1 MQGIYDESSRTA
13 TTGEPTCRPCYR
25 YVQHWSSKTT
35 VIFALVKNKDYGLW
49 ACKAC
54 VPRAKI
60 SRGCLKKID
69 FKGEKPAACSL
80 HSQKGK

>member
-1 MQGIYDESSRTA
+1 MHGIYDESSRTA

-35 VIFALVKNKDYGLW
+35 VIFALVKNKHYGLVRLV
-49 ACKAC
+49 C
-54 VPRAKI
+54 VVRKSHVGA
-60 SRGCLKKID
+60 LKKSILR
-69 FKGEKPAACSL
+69 EKNLLLSSL